1 MFVVVNVDNDEEGST
16 DDEGEDGLDLS
27 NMFDEIAQDT
37 NDIIETNDALQQ
49 DLFSPMTPSLVVSPS
64 AVATP
69 QQPQEPT
76 KTQSDIPTKKPSE
89 TAPKEPIGT
98 STGRAFSSPQG
109 SSKHKVRTPHRHI
122 NVNQGSS
129 EDSDVPVA
137 KYQVMKSQAKIILF
151 LVYVLSQVVYV
162 NFT

>member
-1 MFVVVNVDNDEEGST
+1 MFVVVNIDDDEEGST
-16 DDEGEDGLDLS
+16 DDEGEDGLHLS
-27 NMFDEIAQDT
+27 NMFDEIPQDT
-37 NDIIETNDALQQ
+37 DDIIETIDALQQ
-49 DLFSPMTPSLVVSPS
+49 DLFSRMTPSPVVSPS

-76 KTQSDIPTKKPSE
+76 EKQSDIPTKKPSE

-98 STGRAFSSPQG
+98 PTGRAFSSLQG
-109 SSKHKVRTPHRHI
+109 SSKHNVQTPHRYI
-122 NVNQGSS
+122 NLDQDSS

-162 NFT
+162 HFT